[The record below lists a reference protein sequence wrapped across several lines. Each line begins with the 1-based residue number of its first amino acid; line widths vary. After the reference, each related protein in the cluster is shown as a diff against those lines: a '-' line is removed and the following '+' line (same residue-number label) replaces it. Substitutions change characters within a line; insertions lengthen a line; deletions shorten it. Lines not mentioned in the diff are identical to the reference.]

1 MVESVALAVPGA
13 LLGAAIAWVLFNGH
27 QVAMAGLSFGMD
39 VTPGLVILGL
49 IWALVIGLIGGL
61 APAIRAATLPV
72 ADALRAT

>member
-1 MVESVALAVPGA
+1 
-13 LLGAAIAWVLFNGH
+13 
-27 QVAMAGLSFGMD
+27 MD